1 MKQHK
6 ILKVLSGICCI
17 IGLVISLFGLI
28 FGINGFGA
36 EGWYR
41 YNAVYIPYSI
51 AAFLILMFDLLITVN
66 VIKNGFLFSCI
77 SSIIKTG
84 MIAIC
89 LPTFILEYIDNL
101 ESRNSAFGYSTLC
114 LVSLIIMSIPSLVN
128 AFSKWHCFENRC
140 LEKSGVLS
148 SKQPKI
154 LKGFAVICCC
164 IGILMSLLS
173 FYAGVVSASADGFG
187 RLGVLFVIPSLFA
200 LLVIIFDLLIT
211 ANVIK
216 IGFLYSCISSLLK
229 LSITLRLLP
238 YTISE
243 LREEMENGY
252 SNFDLLFWLVTFL
265 IIIAIP
271 SVINT
276 VSKWRGFKNRWFK
289 KGTP

>member
-6 ILKVLSGICCI
+6 MLKVLSSICCI

-36 EGWYR
+36 EGWYI

-66 VIKNGFLFSCI
+66 VIKKGFLFSCI

-89 LPTFILEYIDNL
+89 LPDFILEYINNL
-101 ESRNSAFGYSTLC
+101 ESGNSAFGYSTLC
-114 LVSLIIMSIPSLVN
+114 LVSLMIMSIPSLVN

-148 SKQPKI
+148 NKQPKI

-173 FYAGVVSASADGFG
+173 FYAGVISANADGFG

-200 LLVIIFDLLIT
+200 LLVIMFDLLIT

-229 LSITLRLLP
+229 LDITLRLLP

-252 SNFDLLFWLVTFL
+252 SNFDLFFWLVTFL

-276 VSKWRGFKNRWFK
+276 FSRWRGFKNRWFK
-289 KGTP
+289 KGTL